1 MSDKIKEIFVEPQTC
16 YKFTEKGVANDT
28 LNELY
33 NLVKWGPTSFNS
45 SPMRLKFL
53 KSNTSKDKLSK
64 LVSDDNI
71 SKVINAP
78 VCTIIGMDIEFW
90 RDLPKNYLREDA
102 KQYFENDIEKSRV
115 TAFRNS
121 SLQGGYFIKAAN
133 SLGLSVGPMS
143 GFSNEEVDK
152 AFFNSSTTKSNF
164 LCNLGYA
171 AEGGFF
177 KRAPRYEFSDIAE
190 II

>member
-1 MSDKIKEIFVEPQTC
+1 
-16 YKFTEKGVANDT
+16 
-28 LNELY
+28 
-33 NLVKWGPTSFNS
+33 
-45 SPMRLKFL
+45 
-53 KSNTSKDKLSK
+53 
-64 LVSDDNI
+64 
-71 SKVINAP
+71 
-78 VCTIIGMDIEFW
+78 
-90 RDLPKNYLREDA
+90 
-102 KQYFENDIEKSRV
+102 
-115 TAFRNS
+115 
-121 SLQGGYFIKAAN
+121 
-133 SLGLSVGPMS
+133 MS

>member
-1 MSDKIKEIFVEPQTC
+1 MSDKLKEIFVEPQTC
-16 YKFTEKGVANDT
+16 YKFTEKEVANDT

-53 KSNTSKDKLSK
+53 KSSTSKEKLSK

-78 VCTIIGMDIEFW
+78 VCTIIGMDTEFW

-102 KQYFENDIEKSRV
+102 KQYFENDTTKSEV

-121 SLQGGYFIKAAN
+121 SIQGGYFIKAAT
-133 SLGLSVGPMS
+133 SISLSVGPMS
-143 GFSNEEVDK
+143 GFSNDLGDK
-152 AFFNSSTTKSNF
+152 EFFNGTTIKSNF

-171 AEGGFF
+171 AEGGF
-177 KRAPRYEFSDIAE
+177 
-190 II
+190 

>member
-1 MSDKIKEIFVEPQTC
+1 MSDRLKEIFVEPQTC
-16 YKFTEKGVANDT
+16 YKFTEKEVTNDT

-53 KSNTSKDKLSK
+53 KSSTSKEKLSK

-90 RDLPKNYLREDA
+90 RDLPRNYLREDA
-102 KQYFENDIEKSRV
+102 KQYFENDTTKSEV

-121 SLQGGYFIKAAN
+121 SIQGGYFIKAAN

-143 GFSNEEVDK
+143 GFSNDLVDK
-152 AFFNSSTTKSNF
+152 EFFNGTTIKSNF

-171 AEGGFF
+171 AEGGFYE
-177 KRAPRYEFSDIAE
+177 RAPRYDFSDIAE

>member
-1 MSDKIKEIFVEPQTC
+1 MSDRLKEIFVEPQTC
-16 YKFTEKGVANDT
+16 YKFTEKEVANDT

-53 KSNTSKDKLSK
+53 KSSISKEKLSK

-90 RDLPKNYLREDA
+90 RDLPKNYLRENA
-102 KQYFENDIEKSRV
+102 KQYFEND
-115 TAFRNS
+115 
-121 SLQGGYFIKAAN
+121 
-133 SLGLSVGPMS
+133 
-143 GFSNEEVDK
+143 
-152 AFFNSSTTKSNF
+152 TTKS
-164 LCNLGYA
+164 
-171 AEGGFF
+171 EVTV
-177 KRAPRYEFSDIAE
+177 
-190 II
+190 